1 MKKKKINMRCTP
13 EQFELL
19 KPKLF
24 GMKVNDSFF
33 NLKEYPY
40 LTNNYG
46 GNRDSGNKC
55 NSIGSR
61 SKDMIGSND
70 GKVYEEFN
78 AKKFLKACGI
88 NTGKVKKLEKKI
100 IKLVKEL
107 SNLKTK

>member
-1 MKKKKINMRCTP
+1 MKKKINMRCTS

-19 KPKLF
+19 KPKLINMRF
-24 GMKVNDSFF
+24 NDTEFR
-33 NLKEYPY
+33 LEKYPY
-40 LTNNYG
+40 LTNNYATWTNDG
-46 GNRDSGNKC
+46 SGC
-55 NSIGSR
+55 DSIGSR

-70 GKVYEEFN
+70 GKIYEDFN

-88 NTGKVKKLEKKI
+88 TTSNAKKLEKKI

>member
-1 MKKKKINMRCTP
+1 MKKKINMRCTH

-19 KPKLF
+19 EPKLV
-24 GMKVNDSFF
+24 GMKFNDKLFT
-33 NLKEYPY
+33 LEKYPY
-40 LTNNYG
+40 LTNNYTG
-46 GNRDSGNKC
+46 WANNGDNCD
-55 NSIGSR
+55 SIGSR
-61 SKDMIGSND
+61 SKDMIGPND

-88 NTGKVKKLEKKI
+88 TTSKAKKLEKKI